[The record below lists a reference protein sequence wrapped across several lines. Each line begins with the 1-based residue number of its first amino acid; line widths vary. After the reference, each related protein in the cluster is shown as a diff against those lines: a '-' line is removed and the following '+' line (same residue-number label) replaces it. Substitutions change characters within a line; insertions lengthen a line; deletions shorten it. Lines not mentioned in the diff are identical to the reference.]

1 MSLYWIC
8 TDTGVEP
15 ITYTSTGTVFV
26 LFIAIIIY
34 HSILKII
41 KSKIVQETKNK
52 LKEQTGTNTVTA
64 DNQPNRVIK
73 TNTVTYTTIE
83 LGEPLLM
90 NDRHQ

>member
-34 HSILKII
+34 HSILKIM
-41 KSKIVQETKNK
+41 KLKIVQETKNK

-64 DNQPNRVIK
+64 DNQPNVNRVIK

-83 LGEPLLM
+83 LEEPLLM
-90 NDRHQ
+90 ND